1 MSDGQAPLAGD
12 DVSRRFLPCLYR
24 KDARLVVLG
33 LSQVINKKKVITNH
47 ENTLSNTNLLASSSC
62 CFVLF
67 RGSFCPLF
75 LLPLSINNHA
85 NGLLQ

>member
-1 MSDGQAPLAGD
+1 
-12 DVSRRFLPCLYR
+12 
-24 KDARLVVLG
+24 
-33 LSQVINKKKVITNH
+33 
-47 ENTLSNTNLLASSSC
+47 
-62 CFVLF
+62 VLF